1 MRVIQLISA
10 FHLGGAE
17 TAAVHLSIGLAAR
30 GHSVTVASVRRPS
43 VMDAVGDGIKV
54 RLSEAGVQVREFA
67 VGNRVIDAL
76 MCPIRLAS
84 LSQTWHADLIHTHT
98 DVPDLTASIASRLAT
113 NLKIARTIH
122 NTELWSTHYRLGRFT
137 ESGLRDDMVIYT
149 NADTHDAYLSLR
161 RRYSLVPS
169 PMQTLIKYGFPVT
182 ETDPHYDRS
191 YLVQRYG
198 ADPTRLQFIF
208 AGRLTHQKGVDILM
222 KAIGSL
228 PPRYISKLQLHVF
241 GDGDQREIVSE
252 SARAMTLSVLLHPP
266 EDSLHRLF
274 PAFDCTILTSRHE
287 GLPMVAIESLCQGV
301 PIIVT
306 SAPGLRET
314 VPDWWPLVAPSED
327 WHAVGDVIR
336 SCIDGAVD
344 LVALG
349 RRGREWASRQYG
361 LTRVVLQHEK
371 AYRELLASNTSMARR
386 GAGIGG
392 KRI

>member
-17 TAAVHLSIGLAAR
+17 TAAVNLSIGLAGR

-43 VMDAVGDGIKV
+43 ATDAVGNGIKV
-54 RLSEAGVQVREFA
+54 RLSEAGVQVRELA
-67 VGNRVIDAL
+67 VGNKVLDAL
-76 MCPIRLAS
+76 LCPIRLVL

-98 DVPDLTASIASRLAT
+98 DVPDLTASVASRLAR
-113 NLKIARTIH
+113 NLRVARTIH
-122 NTELWSTHYRLGRFT
+122 NTELWPSHYQLGRLT
-137 ESGLRDDMVIYT
+137 ESGLRDDMVIYI

-161 RRYSLVPS
+161 RRYSLTPS
-169 PMQTLIKYGFPVT
+169 PMQTLIKNGFPVSD
-182 ETDPHYDRS
+182 TDPQYDRS

-198 ADPTRLQFIF
+198 ADPTKLQLIF

-228 PPRYISKLQLHVF
+228 PPRYVSQLQLHVF

-252 SARAMTLSVLLHPP
+252 LARAMTLPVLFHPP
-266 EDSLHRLF
+266 EDSVHRLF
-274 PAFDCTILTSRHE
+274 PAFDCTILTSRYE
-287 GLPMVAIESLCQGV
+287 GLPMVVIESLCQGV

-327 WHAVGDVIR
+327 WRAVGDVIR

-349 RRGREWASRQYG
+349 RRGREWASREYG
-361 LTRVVLQHEK
+361 LTRVVLQHEE
-371 AYRELLASNTSMARR
+371 AYRELLASSTPKGN
-386 GAGIGG
+386 
-392 KRI
+392 